1 MVIGFLLFFGESIIC
16 FRVLALLPKLPV
28 KILHGVLHTLNFCL
42 SVAGLAA
49 IFEFYR
55 RISSRGMY
63 SLHSWIGIFA
73 VALYTF
79 QWLAS
84 LFVFFI
90 PAVPDSFRSTFKL
103 IHVPL
108 GIILFFASACTCLMG
123 ITRVNF
129 MDLAAHRS
137 FMHVARTLACDK
149 RALYQS
155 PGSRPPPAVLA
166 LAYRRSKIVR
176 FCVLV
181 LIFSQKVQADIIAFL
196 RLVSVMQNEG
206 RDEAHVYDDQHAEDI
221 GMKCR

>member
-90 PAVPDSFRSTFKL
+90 PAVPDSFRSTFKR

-129 MDLAAHRS
+129 MNTAYPSLVEPTAYGN
-137 FMHVARTLACDK
+137 
-149 RALYQS
+149 AL
-155 PGSRPPPAVLA
+155 G
-166 LAYRRSKIVR
+166 
-176 FCVLV
+176 V
-181 LIFSQKVQADIIAFL
+181 LIVAYAACVVYLLIRQGFSRDDINGLVQ
-196 RLVSVMQNEG
+196 
-206 RDEAHVYDDQHAEDI
+206 
-221 GMKCR
+221 